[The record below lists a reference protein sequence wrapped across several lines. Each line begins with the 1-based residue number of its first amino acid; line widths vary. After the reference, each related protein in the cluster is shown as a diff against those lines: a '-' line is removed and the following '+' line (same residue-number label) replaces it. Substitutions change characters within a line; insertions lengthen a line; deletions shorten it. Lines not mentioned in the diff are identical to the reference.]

1 MRNVFVVLG
10 LIVGVFLI
18 VRAIVEL
25 IVIDYS
31 DPSSYANDWGGPS
44 LAGVLFVHVGPGY
57 WQRSRSLP
65 HGEGHGAERPDLPRR
80 SRVHE
85 RAPAPPT
92 LAGGYPERPITN
104 QTPCTT
110 SSPRFHR
117 RWGMVE
123 SNAIESPGPSSCCS
137 NPSWTPRR
145 PVSTWP
151 YSRPW

>member
-25 IVIDYS
+25 IVIDYA
-31 DPSSYANDWGGPS
+31 DPSSYANDWGDLVSRGCS
-44 LAGVLFVHVGPGY
+44 SSTWAPGS
-57 WQRSRSLP
+57 WQRSRSWS
-65 HGEGHGAERPDLPRR
+65 HGEGHGAERPDLRGR
-80 SRVHE
+80 SRVRE
-85 RAPAPPT
+85 RDPTPPA
-92 LAGGYPERPITN
+92 LAGGHPDRPITN

-110 SSPRFHR
+110 SSPRFHSR
-117 RWGMVE
+117 CGMVE